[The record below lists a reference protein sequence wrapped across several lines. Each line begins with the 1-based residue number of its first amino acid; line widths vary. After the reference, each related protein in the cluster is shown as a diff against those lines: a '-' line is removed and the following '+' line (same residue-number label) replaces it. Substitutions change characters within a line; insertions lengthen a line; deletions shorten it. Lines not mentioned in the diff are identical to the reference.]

1 MQCTND
7 QNCAGGSTPTC
18 DPATH
23 QCVCRRPSATNYVL
37 DPGFDSAPLAPWNAY
52 GSPDMVSWN
61 STDADGCPWS
71 GSALVINTEGDPS
84 QCFPIPGGGTY
95 YFGIRLQMP
104 LYNGTSYCDV
114 AFTTGTDCYGG
125 AAGTWSGQ
133 GRIGP
138 TAGTWDGPG
147 WASFS
152 TSVVAAPGSQ
162 RGFVQCSL
170 MQTKLDQVY
179 VNPIANSF

>member
-1 MQCTND
+1 MPSRIIRRVILASTSLLLLK
-7 QNCAGGSTPTC
+7 AGIVSACEPLPTPTR
-18 DPATH
+18 
-23 QCVCRRPSATNYVL
+23 Q
-37 DPGFDSAPLAPWNAY
+37 
-52 GSPDMVSWN
+52 
-61 STDADGCPWS
+61 DAH
-71 GSALVINTEGDPS
+71 L
-84 QCFPIPGGGTY
+84 
-95 YFGIRLQMP
+95 LP

>member
-1 MQCTND
+1 
-7 QNCAGGSTPTC
+7 
-18 DPATH
+18 
-23 QCVCRRPSATNYVL
+23 
-37 DPGFDSAPLAPWNAY
+37 
-52 GSPDMVSWN
+52 
-61 STDADGCPWS
+61 
-71 GSALVINTEGDPS
+71 LVINTEGDPS